1 MTNSLNR
8 RNFLRGSAVVGAST
22 LAAPAIAGGHG
33 TTLKMQAA
41 WGGGIFL
48 ENANSYVQRVNE
60 MSGGS
65 LTIEL
70 LPVNSV
76 VKTSQMQDAVH
87 RGVLD
92 AAHYVP
98 AYWYSKSK
106 AASLFG
112 TGPCFGWS
120 SQEVLGWIYYGGGQ
134 ELFDE
139 LMASLGLNVVSFFNS
154 AMPAQPM
161 GWFKEEIK
169 DSSQMKGLKYRTV
182 GLAADVL
189 LEMGMSVVQLPGGE
203 IQPAM
208 KSGLI
213 DAAEFNNPTS
223 DRDFGMQDVSKHYH
237 LGSFHQSQEFF
248 EVTFNKKKFDALAD
262 EQKAILK
269 YASEAEN
276 SNFYWHNT
284 NRYANDLDT
293 LRNEQGVNV
302 YRTPD
307 SVMADQLKAW
317 DIVVDRISGEDEF
330 FAKVVDSQKAY
341 AKRVMGYLNLNQ
353 PDYRR
358 SKISIAVSSIRM
370 PKERALLNWIHSI
383 ESLSQWVGKAF
394 GWCILILTLSVSYE
408 VFVRYVLNSPT
419 VWAFDMMVQM
429 YGALFLMAGAYTL
442 AQDAHVRGDV
452 LYRLFS
458 VRWQA
463 RVDFLLY
470 IIFFFPGMIALFW
483 YGWEIASD
491 SWRYKEVSWNSPA
504 RIQIYFF
511 KTLIPVAGVLLMIQ
525 GLAEM
530 ARCWIAMKTGKW
542 PERIADVKE
551 TEDLLIDGDTN

>member
-1 MTNSLNR
+1 MTKSLNR
-8 RNFLRGSAVVGAST
+8 RKFLRGSALAGAGA
-22 LAAPAIAGGHG
+22 LATPAIAQNDGV
-33 TTLKMQAA
+33 TLKMQAA

-48 ENANSYVQRVNE
+48 ENAQSYVNRVNE
-60 MSGGS
+60 MSGGA
-65 LTIEL
+65 LTIDL

-120 SQEVLGWIYYGGGQ
+120 SQEVLGWVHYGGGQ

-154 AMPAQPM
+154 PMPAQPL
-161 GWFKEEIK
+161 GWFKEEIT
-169 DSSQMKGLKYRTV
+169 DASQMSGLKYRTV

-237 LGSFHQSQEFF
+237 LASFHQSQEFF
-248 EVTFNKKKFDALAD
+248 ECTFNKQKYDSLAP
-262 EQKAILK
+262 ELQAILK

-284 NRYANDLDT
+284 KRYADDLTT
-293 LRNEQGVNV
+293 LRDEQGVNV

-307 SVMADQLKAW
+307 SVMAEQLKAW
-317 DIVVDRISGEDEF
+317 DIVIDRISAEDAF

-341 AKRVMGYLNLNQ
+341 AENVMNYLNLNQ
-353 PDYRR
+353 PDY
-358 SKISIAVSSIRM
+358 KLAY
-370 PKERALLNWIHSI
+370 KHY
-383 ESLSQWVGKAF
+383 F
-394 GWCILILTLSVSYE
+394 G
-408 VFVRYVLNSPT
+408 
-419 VWAFDMMVQM
+419 
-429 YGALFLMAGAYTL
+429 
-442 AQDAHVRGDV
+442 
-452 LYRLFS
+452 
-458 VRWQA
+458 
-463 RVDFLLY
+463 
-470 IIFFFPGMIALFW
+470 
-483 YGWEIASD
+483 
-491 SWRYKEVSWNSPA
+491 
-504 RIQIYFF
+504 
-511 KTLIPVAGVLLMIQ
+511 
-525 GLAEM
+525 
-530 ARCWIAMKTGKW
+530 
-542 PERIADVKE
+542 
-551 TEDLLIDGDTN
+551 

>member
-1 MTNSLNR
+1 MKKSLNR

-48 ENANSYVQRVNE
+48 ENANAYVQRVNE

-65 LTIEL
+65 LSIEL

-112 TGPCFGWS
+112 TGPCYGWS
-120 SQEVLGWIYYGGGQ
+120 SQEVLGWVYYGGGQ

-169 DSSQMKGLKYRTV
+169 DASQMNGLKYRTV

-189 LEMGMSVVQLPGGE
+189 MEMGMSVVQLPGGE

-248 EVTFNKKKFDALAD
+248 EVTFNKKK
-262 EQKAILK
+262 
-269 YASEAEN
+269 
-276 SNFYWHNT
+276 
-284 NRYANDLDT
+284 
-293 LRNEQGVNV
+293 
-302 YRTPD
+302 
-307 SVMADQLKAW
+307 
-317 DIVVDRISGEDEF
+317 
-330 FAKVVDSQKAY
+330 
-341 AKRVMGYLNLNQ
+341 
-353 PDYRR
+353 
-358 SKISIAVSSIRM
+358 IR
-370 PKERALLNWIHSI
+370 W
-383 ESLSQWVGKAF
+383 
-394 GWCILILTLSVSYE
+394 
-408 VFVRYVLNSPT
+408 
-419 VWAFDMMVQM
+419 
-429 YGALFLMAGAYTL
+429 
-442 AQDAHVRGDV
+442 
-452 LYRLFS
+452 
-458 VRWQA
+458 
-463 RVDFLLY
+463 
-470 IIFFFPGMIALFW
+470 
-483 YGWEIASD
+483 
-491 SWRYKEVSWNSPA
+491 
-504 RIQIYFF
+504 
-511 KTLIPVAGVLLMIQ
+511 
-525 GLAEM
+525 
-530 ARCWIAMKTGKW
+530 TG
-542 PERIADVKE
+542 R
-551 TEDLLIDGDTN
+551 